1 MKIPGQYNRLMPY
14 LIVRDTDGFKKFM
27 EKVFDATE
35 QLIVPGNDG
44 TVMHG
49 ELRMGDAV
57 VMFAEAGGQF
67 TIMNAGMYLHVDD
80 ADITYQKAL
89 DAGAVTVEG
98 QEPSDKDYG
107 RTCGVTD
114 PFGNTWWITSLR

>member
-1 MKIPGQYNRLMPY
+1 MKIPDQYNRLMPY
-14 LIVRDTDGFKKFM
+14 LILKGTDDFKKFM

-35 QLIVPGNDG
+35 QLIVPGKDG
-44 TVMHG
+44 TIMHG
-49 ELRMGDAV
+49 ELRIGDAV
-57 VMFAEAGGQF
+57 IMFAEAGGQF
-67 TIMNAGMYLHVDD
+67 NIMNAGMYIHVDD
-80 ADITYQKAL
+80 ADITYKKAL

>member
-67 TIMNAGMYLHVDD
+67 TIMNAGMYIHVDD

>member
-1 MKIPGQYNRLMPY
+1 MKIPDQYNRLMPY
-14 LIVRDTDGFKKFM
+14 LILKDTGAFKKFM

-35 QLIVPGNDG
+35 QLIVPGEDG

-49 ELRMGDAV
+49 ELRIGEAV

-67 TIMNAGMYLHVDD
+67 TIMNAGMYIHVDD

-89 DAGAVTVEG
+89 TAGALTVEG

-107 RTCGVTD
+107 RSCGVKD
-114 PFGNTWWITSLR
+114 PFGNTWWITSVR

>member
-1 MKIPGQYNRLMPY
+1 MKIPGQYNRLLPY